1 MNHPQSGD
9 YIDIHNHDSLSREG
23 VFTIDTLMAHEGVE
37 PVLKEGIVYTV
48 GVHPWF
54 LTESNQIQ
62 LLDYVLKNAGDKN
75 VAAIGEAGYDK
86 LKGPPVDL
94 QRKIFEEQVKISE
107 EYGKPLVIHCV
118 RSWDELLASHKK
130 LKPAM
135 PWLVHG
141 FRGKK
146 ELARQLISREM
157 YLSFWF
163 DFILR
168 PESAELLRS
177 LPRERIFMETDGS
190 GVSIKEVYRKV
201 AADLGIGVDELKSLI
216 LGNFNAF
223 FKPVI
228 FTTE

>member
-1 MNHPQSGD
+1 M
-9 YIDIHNHDSLSREG
+9 
-23 VFTIDTLMAHEGVE
+23 
-37 PVLKEGIVYTV
+37 
-48 GVHPWF
+48 
-54 LTESNQIQ
+54 
-62 LLDYVLKNAGDKN
+62 LKNAGDKN

-146 ELARQLISREM
+146 ELARQLISRRM

-190 GVSIKEVYRKV
+190 GVSIKDVYQKV
-201 AADLGIGVDELKSLI
+201 AADLGIGVDELKSII
-216 LGNFNAF
+216 LGNFIAF